1 METGSAVRAH
11 PGFPAAGVLPTRGSC
26 AKPVSI
32 EENTN
37 QTRPASPTYDCV
49 GLYGASCVRTPRW
62 RHNLRV
68 GWETPWDVL
77 VSANWRYF
85 GAVQLDSNSA
95 QPTLTQTPFDTSFDA
110 RLPSVSYLDLSAIW
124 TVRHGLEVRA
134 GVNNVL
140 DKDPPLVSSL
150 ITGTGAPMRMESWK
164 LATSAQGI
172 AGPAPRGLEYVLLLP
187 GLLVAVRAAVAIG
200 CRGPGAG
207 WRIAGQILIG
217 VIFSALTHPA
227 PLATAAWLACAWAQA
242 MSYVLV
248 VGLVALI
255 GTGSEARPDDGGAHV
270 GAVAPHPVRR
280 RRPVC
285 VTTT

>member
-1 METGSAVRAH
+1 MLFRSRYRLGAWGAITANLSGSW
-11 PGFPAAGVLPTRGSC
+11 T
-26 AKPVSI
+26 

-49 GLYGASCVRTPRW
+49 GLYGATCVLTPRW
-62 RHNLRV
+62 RHTMRV

-85 GAVQLDSNSA
+85 GSVQLDSNSA

-150 ITGTGAPMRMESWK
+150 ITGTGAPNTYPTYDLLGRVLYMGVTLK
-164 LATSAQGI
+164 L
-172 AGPAPRGLEYVLLLP
+172 
-187 GLLVAVRAAVAIG
+187 
-200 CRGPGAG
+200 
-207 WRIAGQILIG
+207 
-217 VIFSALTHPA
+217 
-227 PLATAAWLACAWAQA
+227 
-242 MSYVLV
+242 
-248 VGLVALI
+248 
-255 GTGSEARPDDGGAHV
+255 
-270 GAVAPHPVRR
+270 
-280 RRPVC
+280 
-285 VTTT
+285 